1 MTTLINIVGIAV
13 GILLIVKGV
22 QLEDV
27 LRGAAGGICVV
38 VNIGSLVREGL

>member
-13 GILLIVKGV
+13 GILLIAKGV
-22 QLEDV
+22 RLEDV
-27 LRGAAGGICVV
+27 LRGVIGALCVV

>member
-27 LRGAAGGICVV
+27 LRGVAGGLCVV
-38 VNIGSLVREGL
+38 VNLGSLVREGL

>member
-1 MTTLINIVGIAV
+1 MVIINLVGVAV
-13 GILLIVKGV
+13 GTLLIVKGV

-27 LRGAAGGICVV
+27 LRGVAGALCVV

>member
-1 MTTLINIVGIAV
+1 MTTLINIVGIAI
-13 GILLIVKGV
+13 GILLIAKGV

-27 LRGAAGGICVV
+27 LRGVIGALCVV

>member
-1 MTTLINIVGIAV
+1 MTPLTNIVGIAI
-13 GILLIVKGV
+13 GILLIAKGV

-27 LRGAAGGICVV
+27 LRGVIGALCVV